1 MQTTVFDIETT
12 AIEDFCSLDGLEKI
26 LCISLMS
33 YPSGEVVSYNGD
45 FTEALDI
52 LRRSDVIVGHN
63 IINFDIPALQKLY
76 PEWEPEGRVIDTLVL
91 SRLGW
96 TDLRQQDAE
105 REEFPPRLVGSHS
118 LKAWGLRLGEEK
130 GEFGADPE
138 DWSQY
143 TEEMRRYC
151 EQDVIV
157 TSALY
162 KHTNAHLN
170 IHGEAVILE
179 HGFAEV
185 IRDQWR
191 NGMEFDEAAAGKLHQ
206 QLVSCHLAIEE
217 ELQVIFPPKEEPM
230 KTRAYWIADTTKKYR
245 TKKEAVEAGEKG
257 TLLKPGPFRIKKTP
271 FNPGSRV
278 MIANAFIEKYGWEPK
293 EFTPDGRP
301 KVDETIL
308 RSLDYPE
315 AQPLAEYLM
324 LGKRLGQLAEGKE
337 AWLRLS
343 KGGRIHGR
351 VNPCGAVTG
360 RCTHAG
366 PNLAQVPSVSAPWGS
381 ECRDLFTAPKDKV
394 LLGVDLS
401 GLELRC
407 LAHYMAKYDGGAY
420 AREILEGDIHTA
432 NQRAAGLD
440 ERNDAKVFIYAYLY
454 GAGDMKLGSVI
465 NKGAAAGRRLRRQFL
480 NKTPALARLK
490 SMIDMRVDTNGYLL
504 GIDGRVLKIRSK
516 HSALNTLLQSA
527 GAIVVKK
534 ATVLMNHSLTASGIE
549 YKQVA
554 HIHDEIQFEC
564 DPKDADRVG
573 EITVECIRQAGEFF
587 NFRCPLDG
595 EYSIGTTWAET
606 H

>member
-1 MQTTVFDIETT
+1 MQTLFFDIETT
-12 AIEDFCSLDGLEKI
+12 AIHDFRSLDGCDKI
-26 LCISLMS
+26 LCISIK
-33 YPSGEVVSYNGD
+33 GQDDQVVTYHDDLSP
-45 FTEALDI
+45 ALKA
-52 LRRSDVIVGHN
+52 LRNADVIVGHN
-63 IINFDIPALQKLY
+63 IINFDIPAIQRLY
-76 PEWEPEGRVIDTLVL
+76 PDWKPLGRVLDTLVL

-105 REEFPPRLVGSHS
+105 RTDFPSRLVGSHS

-143 TEEMRRYC
+143 TNEMREYC
-151 EQDVIV
+151 EQDVRV
-157 TSALY
+157 TEALY
-162 KHTNAHLN
+162 KHAQSHLN
-170 IHGEAVILE
+170 MHSEAVILE
-179 HGFAEV
+179 HDFAEV

-191 NGMEFDEAAAGKLHQ
+191 NGMEFDGEAAGELHKE
-206 QLVSCHLAIEE
+206 LVACHLAIEE

-230 KTRAYWIADTTKKYR
+230 KTRAYWIADSGKTYKTKKA
-245 TKKEAVEAGEKG
+245 AVEAGEKG

-278 MIANAFIEKYGWEPK
+278 MIANAFIDKYNWEPK

-315 AQPLAEYLM
+315 AKPLAEYLM

-343 KGGRIHGR
+343 YGSRIYGT

-360 RCTHAG
+360 RCTHSK
-366 PNLAQVPSVSAPWGS
+366 PNLAQVPSVSAPWGK
-381 ECRDLFTAPKDKV
+381 ECRSLFTVPKGKV

-407 LAHYMAKYDGGAY
+407 LAHYMAKYYGGAY

-432 NQRAAGLD
+432 NQVAAGLD
-440 ERNDAKVFIYAYLY
+440 KRDDAKVFIYAFLY

-465 NKGAAAGRRLRRQFL
+465 DKGVAAGRKLRKQFL
-480 NKTPALARLK
+480 SKTPALARLK
-490 SMIDMRVDTNGYLL
+490 GAIDMRVDTKGYLL

-527 GAIVVKK
+527 CAVVVKK
-534 ATVLMNHSLTASGIE
+534 ATVLMNRRLIAEGIE
-549 YKQVA
+549 FKQVA

-564 DPKDADRVG
+564 NPQDAERVG
-573 EITVECIRQAGEFF
+573 QITVECIRKAGEFF

-595 EYSIGTTWAET
+595 EYSVGNNWAET